1 MGWPGFQLMGTNQG
15 GSFIHAWCIFA
26 HTEAPTAQMNMGGAL
41 MPQRMH
47 ICFLRCVCNLHVKL
61 ANVYVQIL
69 FDDLSVS
76 GCVSGRSFMAFMP
89 REHVWCMSGSSF
101 QISGAVRW
109 ARPLSNTPRPAAMDE
124 AAMQR
129 SGVFFHSPSE
139 WSLCRRS

>member
-26 HTEAPTAQMNMGGAL
+26 HTEAPTARMNMGGAL
-41 MPQRMH
+41 LPQRMH
-47 ICFLRCVCNLHVKL
+47 ICFLGCVCNLHVKL

-76 GCVSGRSFMAFMP
+76 GRVSGRSFMAFMP

-109 ARPLSNTPRPAAMDE
+109 ARP
-124 AAMQR
+124 
-129 SGVFFHSPSE
+129 
-139 WSLCRRS
+139 